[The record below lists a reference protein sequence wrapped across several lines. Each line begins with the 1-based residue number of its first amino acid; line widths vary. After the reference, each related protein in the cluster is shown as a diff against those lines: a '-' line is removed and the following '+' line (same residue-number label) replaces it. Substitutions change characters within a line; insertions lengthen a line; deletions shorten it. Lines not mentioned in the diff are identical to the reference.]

1 MADGQCFFTNRAT
14 ESIFVGHIH
23 KSGCNR
29 LNMDSMLKA
38 AILFWIPLL
47 VIGFGVW
54 LTISRKSK
62 KFGIILSALAI
73 LLFLASPWT
82 VPESDSTAGAHLI
95 LSLIAPTL
103 LMVYGIH
110 GMIFGGNVPVGRLDA
125 SARWSGFLALFASF
139 GILCFMHWSTFTP
152 VWRGDVNPYWIVFWP
167 TMLLFSTSLCAA
179 ASIGMVGY
187 GEDRFSESLKLASM
201 SIVFAGITLSA
212 MIFDGEYTSAQEF
225 RDYLFLAVA
234 DILGIIAGCV
244 LSIGVFAIVIW
255 SYEKSLPNPENTHPP
270 TTEELKKL
278 VEIADSHIGGEE
290 E

>member
-1 MADGQCFFTNRAT
+1 M
-14 ESIFVGHIH
+14 
-23 KSGCNR
+23 
-29 LNMDSMLKA
+29 
-38 AILFWIPLL
+38 
-47 VIGFGVW
+47 
-54 LTISRKSK
+54 
-62 KFGIILSALAI
+62 
-73 LLFLASPWT
+73 
-82 VPESDSTAGAHLI
+82 
-95 LSLIAPTL
+95 
-103 LMVYGIH
+103 
-110 GMIFGGNVPVGRLDA
+110 PVGRLDA

-187 GEDRFSESLKLASM
+187 GEDRFTESLKLASM

-212 MIFDGEYTSAQEF
+212 MIFDGEYTTAQEF

-244 LSIGVFAIVIW
+244 LSIGVFAVVIW

-270 TTEELKKL
+270 TKEELKKL